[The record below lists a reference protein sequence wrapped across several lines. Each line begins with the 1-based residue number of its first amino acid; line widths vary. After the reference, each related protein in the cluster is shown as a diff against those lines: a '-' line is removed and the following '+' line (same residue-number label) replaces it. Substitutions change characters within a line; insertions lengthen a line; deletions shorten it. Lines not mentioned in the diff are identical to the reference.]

1 MKSYKSI
8 QETEAATWL
17 IMDETLRNEKAQRE
31 RIRYKKIL
39 KDMNLCGK
47 GSLDTTDMWV
57 IDVGCGP
64 LGGVSTL
71 LTANMIVRAD
81 PLMEEYKKYFH
92 VDNGISDQAEEIDYS
107 IYNLVIATNCID
119 HFESPDA
126 FFNQLDSTAEYS
138 TYFAHYH
145 AINNAITHPHEAH
158 VHNINQE
165 MVYDYLHNEWE
176 LVWELDY
183 ETDGLTYAW
192 RKQPAFSQVWRKI
205 TK

>member
-1 MKSYKSI
+1 MKTYKAI

-17 IMDETLRNEKAQRE
+17 IKDEAERNEKAQRE

-39 KDMNLCGK
+39 KDMNLWGK
-47 GSLDTTDMWV
+47 GSLDTTNMTV
-57 IDVGCGP
+57 LDVGCGP

-71 LTANMIVRAD
+71 LNANMITRAD
-81 PLMEEYKKYFH
+81 PLMEEYRKYFH
-92 VDNGISDQAEEIDYS
+92 IDHGIADKAETIDYS
-107 IYNLVIATNCID
+107 LYDLVIATNCID
-119 HFESPDA
+119 HFESPDL
-126 FFNQLDSTAEYS
+126 FFNQLDTTAKYS

-158 VHNINQE
+158 VFNINQE
-165 MVYDYLHNEWE
+165 TVYTYLHNDWE

-183 ETDGLTYAW
+183 DMDGLTYAW
-192 RKQPAFSQVWRKI
+192 RKQPAFSQLWRKI